1 MTKDE
6 TTLPTPSARQLIC
19 QYIIETR
26 GQGLFLS
33 YTDYEVVD
41 RWLSLCG
48 GDEDI
53 LLFILSEVLPSYYRA
68 SSNKSFRSLKA
79 LEQNISKR
87 ITDFGEL
94 SFQEGYIP

>member
-6 TTLPTPSARQLIC
+6 TTFPTASARQLIC

-41 RWLSLCG
+41 RWLSLCE

-68 SSNKSFRSLKA
+68 SSNRSFRSLKA

-87 ITDFGEL
+87 ITDFSEL
-94 SFQEGYIP
+94 SYQEGYTP